1 MSEEKVSIKDLLGLS
16 DDDMRKPLPVATE
29 WSQPFWE
36 GARQH
41 KLLLKKCSK
50 CGNIDHPP
58 YLFCTDC
65 MAEEHEWIAASGRG
79 TLYSYAINT
88 FGVPFPFWDDMP
100 YVLAIIDL
108 DEGPR
113 VISNIVE
120 CDLERLEN
128 QMKLEVVFD
137 DVSPEVTLPK
147 WKPAGKE
154 A

>member
-1 MSEEKVSIKDLLGLS
+1 VSDEKVSIKDLLGLS
-16 DDDMRKPLPVATE
+16 DEDVRKPLPVSTE
-29 WSQPFWE
+29 WSRPFWE

-41 KLLLKKCSK
+41 KLLLKKCAR
-50 CGNIDHPP
+50 CGHIDHPP
-58 YLFCTDC
+58 YLFCTEC
-65 MAEEHEWIAASGRG
+65 MAEEHEWIPASGKG
-79 TLYSYAINT
+79 TLYSYAVNT

-147 WKPAGKE
+147 WKPAG
-154 A
+154 

>member
-1 MSEEKVSIKDLLGLS
+1 MSDEKVSIKDLLGLS
-16 DDDMRKPLPVATE
+16 DEDVRKPLPVSTE
-29 WSQPFWE
+29 WSRPFWE

-41 KLLLKKCSK
+41 KLLLKKCAR
-50 CGNIDHPP
+50 CGHIDHPP
-58 YLFCTDC
+58 YLFCTEC
-65 MAEEHEWIAASGRG
+65 MAEEHEWIEASGKG
-79 TLYSYAINT
+79 TLYSYAVNT

-147 WKPAGKE
+147 WKPAG
-154 A
+154 

>member
-1 MSEEKVSIKDLLGLS
+1 MSDEKVSIKDLLGLS
-16 DDDMRKPLPVATE
+16 DEDVRKPLPVATE
-29 WSQPFWE
+29 WSRPFWE

-41 KLLLKKCSK
+41 KLLLKKCAK
-50 CGNIDHPP
+50 CGHLDHPP
-58 YLFCTDC
+58 YLFCTNC
-65 MAEEHEWIAASGRG
+65 MAEEHEWIEASGKG

-120 CDLERLEN
+120 CDLEQLEN
-128 QMKLEVVFD
+128 QMRLEVVFD

-147 WKPAGKE
+147 WRPAGKE
-154 A
+154 E

>member
-1 MSEEKVSIKDLLGLS
+1 VSEEKVSIKDLLGLS
-16 DDDMRKPLPVATE
+16 DEDMAKPLPVPTD
-29 WSQPFWE
+29 WSRPFWE
-36 GARQH
+36 GAREH

-58 YLFCTDC
+58 YLFCTSC
-65 MAEEHEWIAASGRG
+65 MAEEHEWIEASGRG
-79 TLYSYAINT
+79 TLYSYAVNT

-113 VISNIVE
+113 LVSNVVD

-128 QMKLEVVFD
+128 GMNLEVVFD
-137 DVSPEVTLPK
+137 DVTPEVTLPK
-147 WKPAGKE
+147 WKPAG
-154 A
+154 

>member
-1 MSEEKVSIKDLLGLS
+1 MSDAKVSIKDLLGLS
-16 DDDMRKPLPVATE
+16 DEDTSKPLPVATE
-29 WSQPFWE
+29 WSRPYWE

-41 KLLLKKCSK
+41 KLLLKKCGN
-50 CGNIDHPP
+50 CGEIDHPP
-58 YLFCTDC
+58 YLFCTNC
-65 MAEEHEWIAASGRG
+65 MAEEHEWIEASGKG

-120 CDLERLEN
+120 CDLDRLEN
-128 QMKLEVVFD
+128 QMRLEVVFD

-147 WKPAGKE
+147 WRPAGKE
-154 A
+154 E

>member
-1 MSEEKVSIKDLLGLS
+1 MSDEKVSIKDLLGLS
-16 DDDMRKPLPVATE
+16 DEDVRKPLPVSTE
-29 WSQPFWE
+29 WSRPFWE

-41 KLLLKKCSK
+41 KLLLKKCAR
-50 CGNIDHPP
+50 CGHIDHPP
-58 YLFCTDC
+58 YLFCTEC
-65 MAEEHEWIAASGRG
+65 MAEEHEWIPASGKG
-79 TLYSYAINT
+79 TLYSYAVNT

-147 WKPAGKE
+147 WKPAG
-154 A
+154 